1 MLCLLCSSLVNAQE
15 IKVSG
20 KVTDATGESLPG
32 VSIRIKG
39 SSGGVQTAAT
49 GIFSI
54 TVPSAQTIL
63 VFSYIGYVIQ
73 EVNVNGRTAV
83 NITLLEDKTDLQE
96 VVVIGYG
103 TQQRSSVSSA
113 ISSVTA
119 KEITATPIA
128 DAAQALQGRVAG
140 VTLTQN
146 SGAPGGTGGTAIR
159 IRGISS
165 VTGTN
170 NPLIVVDG
178 FPLPDQGSDNVLNSF
193 GPGDIESID
202 VLKDASAAS
211 IYGVRGSNGVIL
223 ITTKRGKD
231 GVATIN
237 ADVYRGYQQAWQLP
251 KMLNAR
257 EYAIINSEARIASL
271 LNPIPKL
278 ADPNAVA
285 TQYGEGTDWLD
296 QIFRGAAM
304 TNASVNISGGSD
316 KAKYA
321 FSTGYFQQDGIIE
334 ETSFERFNLRFN
346 GDLQANK
353 RLKIGNSLSMSRIKE
368 DPADT
373 YSAFNSVILLAL
385 TAPPTVSA
393 RNPDGTYAG
402 GNGGLDGFDEPNPIY
417 SLEVPQFLNTKFRLT
432 GTVFGEYEILTGL
445 KFKANLGLDF
455 STQSLRGYNP
465 AIPSSGGRPIIRTG
479 VTDQTS
485 FSPNYLGEFT
495 LNYTKKINKH
505 NFSVL
510 GGYTAQENTFN
521 TVGGGRTGYN
531 VLGFPV
537 LNDNIF
543 RPTDL
548 SETYNFNGY
557 NSATLLSYI
566 GRVNYDFNNK
576 YIFQASFRRDGS
588 SNFGPDNRFA
598 NFSAFSFAWRAIDE
612 SFVKDLEW
620 LSDLKL
626 RLSYG
631 TVGNQDVPA
640 FSYLAGINSGIGYA
654 FGNNQGSGGLVSGAA
669 PTALSNPNLGW
680 EKNQQINIGLD
691 FGFFK
696 NRLITNID
704 LYSRKSLD
712 LLFRV
717 PVPSTSGTYEPIP
730 FNTGDMVNRGIDFTL
745 NSINFEKPNFR
756 WNSTLV
762 LSAYKNELTSLGLAS
777 PINNGFARIPGGS
790 LRIEQGF
797 PVNYFY
803 GFKTAGIFQNQAE
816 VNAHAA
822 QTPGTNSA
830 TSTAPGDIRF
840 VDINGDGV
848 INDQDR
854 TNLGNSIPTFTYG
867 FTNNITFK
875 NFDLSI
881 FLQGSEGNKVLNF
894 NRWYTESGVSN
905 GNYSKAFLG
914 RWTGEGTSNNIPRAI
929 QNDPNQNNR
938 VSDRFVEDAS
948 YLRIKNVRLGYSIPA
963 KWMKA
968 AKIQK
973 IQLYGSV
980 QNLATFTNY
989 SGFDPEV
996 GGGVDIGF
1004 YPQPRTI
1011 LLGFNA
1017 NF

>member
-140 VTLTQN
+140 VTITQN

-822 QTPGTNSA
+822 QTLGTNSA

-914 RWTGEGTSNNIPRAI
+914 RWTGEGTSNSIPRAI

>member
-20 KVTDATGESLPG
+20 KVTDATGELLPG
-32 VSIRIKG
+32 VSISIKG

-745 NSINFEKPNFR
+745 NSINFENPNFR

-830 TSTAPGDIRF
+830 TSTSPCYIRF

>member
-140 VTLTQN
+140 VTITQN

-914 RWTGEGTSNNIPRAI
+914 RWTGEGTSNSIPRAI